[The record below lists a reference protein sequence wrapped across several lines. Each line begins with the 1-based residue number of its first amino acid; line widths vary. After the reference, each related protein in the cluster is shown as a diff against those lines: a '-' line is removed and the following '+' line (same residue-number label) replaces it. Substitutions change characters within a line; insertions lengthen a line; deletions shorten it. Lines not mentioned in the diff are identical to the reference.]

1 MSATT
6 FPISTPE
13 GEISSDELR
22 QLFMSVLV
30 IQPSPFCNIDCDYC
44 YLPNRTST
52 ARMDFEVLYKVM
64 ERVAES
70 GLVGPPFALLWHAG
84 EPLAVPVSWYRKAFG
99 IINSFL

>member
-44 YLPNRTST
+44 YLPDRTST
-52 ARMDFEVLYKVM
+52 QRMEFDTLRKVKAPAQRISDAEKFYDEVLK
-64 ERVAES
+64 RS
-70 GLVGPPFALLWHAG
+70 RSP
-84 EPLAVPVSWYRKAFG
+84 
-99 IINSFL
+99 